1 MNIAIIE
8 DEAITA
14 LFLKDTF
21 EELGHNVLC
30 MYDNSSNILEFL
42 SKNKNIDIIFMDIQ
56 INGKL
61 DGIDL
66 AYAISIKYPNIS
78 IVFITSFKDNETIK
92 RAEIVSPIGYIIKPV
107 VESDLNA
114 ILMVVESFKR
124 NRQIVNKNIV
134 EIGVYIYDKENKT
147 VSENNEIIYL
157 SNNEIIFLD
166 YLIQNINSYI
176 SHEQLIVKIWN
187 GEINR
192 EVSLRELIYRL
203 RKKMPELSI
212 KNIPKV
218 GYILASY

>member
-1 MNIAIIE
+1 MNIAIVE

-30 MYDNSSNILEFL
+30 MYDNATCILEFL
-42 SKNKNIDIIFMDIQ
+42 SKNKNIDLIFMDIQ

-66 AYAISIKYPNIS
+66 AYEISIKYPNIS

-92 RAEIVSPIGYIIKPV
+92 RAEIVSPLGYIIKPIV
-107 VESDLNA
+107 DSDLNA

-124 NRQIVNKNIV
+124 NRQIVNNKIV
-134 EIGVYIYDKENKT
+134 EIGAYVYDKEKKI
-147 VSENNEIIYL
+147 VLENNEIIYL
-157 SNNEIIFLD
+157 SNNETIFLD
-166 YLIQNINSYI
+166 YLIQNKNSYI
-176 SHEQLIVKIWN
+176 SHEQIIMKIWN
-187 GEINR
+187 GESNR

-218 GYILASY
+218 GYILAAS